1 MGAQPKSPKPSDEFI
16 IGPQPPR
23 GGLSALTVVG
33 VIVMCLGI
41 GGVLNAWAHVDANA
55 DDFYGPYWG
64 VGLGL
69 FGIAVGFVLSLVG
82 AIRTFVLTSRVRRN
96 TTTYRTIAVAPPVS
110 LIVLALVLAHFANDA
125 ISAYCAIH
133 GCQAT
138 LL

>member
-1 MGAQPKSPKPSDEFI
+1 MGAQPKSPKLSDEFI
-16 IGPQPPR
+16 IGPR
-23 GGLSALTVVG
+23 SEGGLSAWTVVG

-64 VGLGL
+64 VRLAL
-69 FGIAVGFVLSLVG
+69 FGTAVGFVLSLVG

-96 TTTYRTIAVAPPVS
+96 ATTYRTIVVAPPAS
-110 LIVLALVLAHFANDA
+110 LLVLALVLAHFANDA
-125 ISAYCAIH
+125 ISAHCAIH
-133 GCQAT
+133 GCWAT